1 MPRLHRN
8 PDVQHASQR
17 EALFQPTK
25 FNERNRDP
33 PDGTPLQAC
42 VLSGKRQTA
51 AVGLE
56 LAGPPQAATKS
67 AARSMSSCTR
77 RSGTGPTDAVGGD
90 ERIEMLHRDFAWG
103 LLGPIVLH
111 VGDVIFTSLRQ
122 RENLVRS
129 MLNGEKRAAQ
139 GDGVA

>member
-1 MPRLHRN
+1 
-8 PDVQHASQR
+8 
-17 EALFQPTK
+17 
-25 FNERNRDP
+25 
-33 PDGTPLQAC
+33 
-42 VLSGKRQTA
+42 
-51 AVGLE
+51 
-56 LAGPPQAATKS
+56 
-67 AARSMSSCTR
+67 
-77 RSGTGPTDAVGGD
+77 
-90 ERIEMLHRDFAWG
+90 MLHRGFAWG